1 MLPCKDD
8 NLTTSHFTRSTW
20 GEIRVK
26 WKTKEEVNYP
36 TPLLTSRWFQ
46 TKYRK
51 PKMAM
56 MTKQTKSTRKY
67 FSGLGIGFRLLSNWW
82 SWSFSHWIWTIVA
95 LLIVSSVANCTFTA
109 SARLHFGD
117 EDDDNAEVSFFF
129 STCTSKTTDLIVS
142 SVSISSNFRKP
153 ISCPWA
159 TFVTKSLTISFRTSW
174 VNWASDN
181 TASSAAWTMTSQAI
195 LIDIVGVGSSWRQ
208 SCFSSFSFIASR
220 FKS

>member
-1 MLPCKDD
+1 MRIWR
-8 NLTTSHFTRSTW
+8 HFTRSTW

-67 FSGLGIGFRLLSNWW
+67 FSGLGIGFWLLSNWC
-82 SWSFSHWIWTIVA
+82 SWSFSHWIWTKVA
-95 LLIVSSVANCTFTA
+95 LLIVSSVANWTFTA

-153 ISCPWA
+153 IHG
-159 TFVTKSLTISFRTSW
+159 SLRDSFSDFECTGMWHTISDSPSHKEIIPVLSEIIQFHPS
-174 VNWASDN
+174 
-181 TASSAAWTMTSQAI
+181 
-195 LIDIVGVGSSWRQ
+195 
-208 SCFSSFSFIASR
+208 
-220 FKS
+220 K